1 MRITTH
7 FLIAAAVACAIVPA
21 AALSQTQAP
30 AAKSAPAK
38 AAAPGPA
45 NAKAAPATKA
55 AYHAPR
61 LSDGHP
67 DIGGFWS
74 NATLTKLERDTKLG
88 DRKAYTEAEVRD
100 IEGTNAARTAS
111 FNAPTDPTLGAN
123 TPDQCQSGSRGA
135 ACGYNAGW
143 TDPGDKIMRVGG
155 EPRTSLITFPANGR
169 VPAAKAGAQVA
180 RGPVG
185 GAGEGEDAGPPAAGR
200 GGGGG
205 GGGRGG
211 AGGGGGGGGGG
222 AARCGQYDNPEQ
234 AGLAMRCIM
243 SFGRSSGPIM
253 LSQLY
258 NNNYQFVQTKD
269 TVAIWVEMV
278 HDVRIVHLNGKH
290 RTDGVRPYMGD
301 SIGHWEGDTLVV
313 ETTNFPSSTNLNGSS
328 ANLTMIEKFTRTAPN
343 RLLYQFTAHDPTL
356 WDQDWGG
363 EYEFVRSPG
372 IYEYACHEGNYAL
385 EDVLA
390 GARTDERNAAA
401 ARASAT
407 PAPGR
412 APAAR

>member
-1 MRITTH
+1 MSRTTQI
-7 FLIAAAVACAIVPA
+7 LIAAAIACSIAPA
-21 AALSQTQAP
+21 VALSQTQAASP
-30 AAKSAPAK
+30 KSAPAK
-38 AAAPGPA
+38 ASAPAPS
-45 NAKAAPATKA
+45 KAAPSKA

-67 DIGGFWS
+67 DIGGYWS

-155 EPRTSLITFPANGR
+155 EPRTSLITYPANGR
-169 VPAAKAGAQVA
+169 VPAPKSGARVA

-185 GAGEGEDAGPPAAGR
+185 GAGEGEDAGPPAAR
-200 GGGGG
+200 GGG

-211 AGGGGGGGGGG
+211 AGAGGG
-222 AARCGQYDNPEQ
+222 AARGGQYDNPEQ

-258 NNNYQFVQTKD
+258 NNNYQFVQTRD
-269 TVAIWVEMV
+269 TIAIWVEMV

-328 ANLTMIEKFTRTAPN
+328 ANLTMVEKFTRTAPN
-343 RLLYQFTAHDPTL
+343 RLLYQFEARDPTL
-356 WDQDWGG
+356 WDQPWGG

-401 ARASAT
+401 TRASAT
-407 PAPGR
+407 PAAGR